1 MWRHEEIEKGE
12 GSERKW
18 KGEEK
23 WREVGREGR
32 EREREREYKNT
43 YPGLL

>member
-1 MWRHEEIEKGE
+1 MERGRKG
-12 GSERKW
+12 
-18 KGEEK
+18 
-23 WREVGREGR
+23 REVGREGR